1 MSYTTNNIINDIKTL
16 FKNIDDNSIEYIN
29 ELFVITDIKFTY
41 YQVFI
46 NILFLIIIF
55 GTLYILYRDYIYR
68 IVNKMARCTDIND
81 IVNVNIDNNNNTYIY
96 NIYIVNA
103 NNTKN
108 ILKDFVLKLEYNFLS
123 EETTFILGEYNN
135 IYPLLFSSNDNI
147 GKMSNAFYIFDLQDK
162 KKKYIDYYD
171 KEKQLIYYIDKKKIA
186 NKNYKYFITSN
197 TDEKL
202 TDNSSIKLAYFV
214 RKFGYNDNI
223 NLDPIYNIL
232 YAIENK
238 KNMEY

>member
-1 MSYTTNNIINDIKTL
+1 
-16 FKNIDDNSIEYIN
+16 
-29 ELFVITDIKFTY
+29 
-41 YQVFI
+41 
-46 NILFLIIIF
+46 
-55 GTLYILYRDYIYR
+55 
-68 IVNKMARCTDIND
+68 MARCTDIND
-81 IVNVNIDNNNNTYIY
+81 IVNVNIDNNDNTYIY
-96 NIYIVNA
+96 NIYIVHA

-202 TDNSSIKLAYFV
+202 TDNSSMKLAYFV